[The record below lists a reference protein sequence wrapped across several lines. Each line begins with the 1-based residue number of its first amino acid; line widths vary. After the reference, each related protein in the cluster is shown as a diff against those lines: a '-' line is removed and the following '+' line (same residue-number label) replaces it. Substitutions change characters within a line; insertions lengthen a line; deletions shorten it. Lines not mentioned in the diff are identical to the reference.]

1 MPLFS
6 LTQFFSAM
14 PPGQRV
20 IGLDPGA
27 KRIGVALSDVNR
39 QIASP
44 YTTLHRG
51 RLHRNAAEIKA
62 IADEEGAA
70 GLIIGLPLGPDGKFV
85 PAAQSARDWAHAIS
99 TATGLPATM
108 HDETYTTST
117 VLSHMLA
124 ANLSRA
130 SRSDMADRLAAAQIL
145 QEALDLSK
153 QGKGGAAP
161 LDPPLGPK
169 GPRTQ

>member
-6 LTQFFSAM
+6 LPAFFSAM
-14 PPGQRV
+14 PPGKRI

-39 QIASP
+39 QLASP
-44 YTTLHRG
+44 YTTLQRG
-51 RLHRNAAEIKA
+51 QLRRNAAEIRA
-62 IADEEGAA
+62 IADEEDAA

-99 TATGLPATM
+99 TATGLPAAM

-117 VLSHMLA
+117 VIENMLH

-130 SRSDMADRLAAAQIL
+130 TRHDLVDRLAAAQIL
-145 QEALDLSK
+145 QEALDVSRK
-153 QGKGGAAP
+153 
-161 LDPPLGPK
+161 
-169 GPRTQ
+169 